1 MMHNGVLYDPVKVLF
16 LGKIR
21 FFICGLKCFQLIRL
35 QYYLIINISRRNQ
48 LIPLIFLHG
57 FVIKW
62 SYHLRLLLLVEC
74 GQFCPPSCPTTK
86 PYVQFDCRIH
96 WLSISQERVRWCRS
110 FSGCFLDIYPRK
122 IASETT
128 FFGWVWPGVLL
139 IQSNRRILWLSMSL
153 DGINWYLRFFTF
165 R

>member
-1 MMHNGVLYDPVKVLF
+1 MSGKNLVLQLWAKMLSTNQVAVLF
-16 LGKIR
+16 DHQYLWKESIDTFD
-21 FFICGLKCFQLIRL
+21 FFCTE
-35 QYYLIINISRRNQ
+35 
-48 LIPLIFLHG
+48 

-62 SYHLRLLLLVEC
+62 SYHLRLLLLVGC
-74 GQFCPPSCPTTK
+74 GQFCPPSCPTTS

-96 WLSISQERVRWCRS
+96 WLSISQERVSWCRS
-110 FSGCFLDIYPRK
+110 FSGCFLDSYPRK

-139 IQSNRRILWLSMSL
+139 IQSDRRILWLSMSL

>member
-1 MMHNGVLYDPVKVLF
+1 MSGKNLVLQLWAKMLSTNQVAVLSDHQYLWKESIDTF
-16 LGKIR
+16 D
-21 FFICGLKCFQLIRL
+21 FFCTE
-35 QYYLIINISRRNQ
+35 
-48 LIPLIFLHG
+48 

-96 WLSISQERVRWCRS
+96 WLSISQERVSWCRS
-110 FSGCFLDIYPRK
+110 FSGCFLDSYPRK

-139 IQSNRRILWLSMSL
+139 IQSDRRILWLSMSL